1 MSNSVPPPP
10 PPPFSSS
17 NQPRR
22 NPRVGLRPPSASGGV
37 AGHDVLGAAD
47 VGGVGAAGSVQG
59 VGAAGGQHGP
69 GDMAGT
75 GAASA
80 SGGSRRGNKKSR
92 DDEVY
97 FSSI

>member
-1 MSNSVPPPP
+1 MSNSVPTPP

-22 NPRVGLRPPSASGGV
+22 NPRVGLHPPSAGGGV

-47 VGGVGAAGSVQG
+47 VG
-59 VGAAGGQHGP
+59 
-69 GDMAGT
+69 AGT